1 MCVCA
6 LKLRGST
13 SPTWIKRDREKAR
26 EEAVAAAA
34 ASASAASDAADAA
47 VYACA
52 CVCVW
57 VYACVCVCAHALK
70 LRGRTLPRRIGRV
83 LERERKREGE
93 EAPSHLL
100 PPSF

>member
-13 SPTWIKRDREKAR
+13 SPTWIKRDREKER

-47 VYACA
+47 V
-52 CVCVW
+52 
-57 VYACVCVCAHALK
+57 
-70 LRGRTLPRRIGRV
+70 
-83 LERERKREGE
+83 
-93 EAPSHLL
+93 
-100 PPSF
+100 